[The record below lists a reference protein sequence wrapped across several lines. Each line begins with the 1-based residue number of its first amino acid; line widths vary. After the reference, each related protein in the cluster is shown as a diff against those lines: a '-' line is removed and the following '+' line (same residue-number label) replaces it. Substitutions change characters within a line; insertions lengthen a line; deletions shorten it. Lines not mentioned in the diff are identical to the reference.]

1 VDLFQILSRF
11 ASETGFQ
18 GLTPGAVLMIAVGA
32 LLIYLAVAKDFEPL
46 LLVPI
51 GFGAILT
58 NLPLGGILAP
68 PTSDSI
74 GGLYHY
80 LGPGIHLE
88 IFPPLI
94 FLGVGAMTD
103 FGPLLA
109 RPTTFLLGA
118 AAQVGVFTALLGAMA
133 LGFTPGE
140 AASIGIIGGA
150 DGPTSIFLATKL
162 APQLLGPIAVASYSY
177 MALVPVIQPPIMR
190 LLVPRRERRINM
202 GTMRIV
208 SRREKIIFPLAVLV
222 VGTLIVPPAAPLLG
236 MLMFGN
242 LLRESGVTS
251 RLAAT
256 AQNELINIV
265 TILLGSSVGVTMTAD
280 SFLRWSSIK
289 ILVMGAVAFAVA
301 TAGGVL
307 LGRLFCLLSR
317 GRINPLIGAAGVS
330 AVPMSS
336 RVVQKVGPEE
346 DPQNHL
352 LMHAMGPNVAGVIGT
367 AVVAGFLLSVMQ

>member
-1 VDLFQILSRF
+1 MNLSHIVGKF
-11 ASETGFQ
+11 LSETGVL
-18 GLTPGAVLMIAVGA
+18 GLTPGAVVMIGVGC

-51 GFGAILT
+51 GFGAVLT
-58 NLPLGGILAP
+58 NLPLAGILAEP
-68 PTSDSI
+68 GGGAV

-80 LGPGIHLE
+80 ISQGVNLE

-109 RPTTFLLGA
+109 RPGTFLLGA
-118 AAQVGVFTALLGAMA
+118 AAQAGVFVALLGAMA
-133 LGFTPGE
+133 LGFTPGQS
-140 AASIGIIGGA
+140 ASIGIIGGA
-150 DGPTSIFLATKL
+150 DGPTSIFLAAKL
-162 APQLLGPIAVASYSY
+162 APELLGPIAVASYSY

-190 LLVPRRERRINM
+190 LLVPARERRINM
-202 GTMRIV
+202 GAMRIV
-208 SRREKIIFPLAVLV
+208 SRREKIIFPIAVLIC
-222 VGTLIVPPAAPLLG
+222 GTLIVPPAAPLLG

-251 RLAAT
+251 RLAVT

-289 ILVMGAVAFAVA
+289 ILLMGAVAFAIA
-301 TAGGVL
+301 TVGGVL
-307 LGRLFCLLSR
+307 LGRLFCRLSR

-330 AVPMSS
+330 AVPMAA
-336 RVVQKVGPEE
+336 RVVQRVGLEE

-367 AVVAGFLLSVMQ
+367 AVVAGFLLSVLG

>member
-1 VDLFQILSRF
+1 MEFSSILNTF
-11 ASETGFQ
+11 LSETGFLS
-18 GLTPGAVLMIAVGA
+18 LTLGAVVMMSLGA
-32 LLIYLAVAKDFEPL
+32 CLIYLGIKKEFEPL

-58 NLPLGGILAP
+58 NLPLGGVLAP
-68 PTSDSI
+68 PTADAI
-74 GGLYHY
+74 GGIYHY
-80 LGPGIHLE
+80 ISQGIHLE

-94 FLGVGAMTD
+94 FLGIGAMTD

-109 RPTTFLLGA
+109 RPGVFLLGA
-118 AAQVGVFTALLGAMA
+118 AAQVGVFAAMLGAMA
-133 LGFTPGE
+133 LGFGPGE
-140 AASIGIIGGA
+140 SASIGIIGGA

-177 MALVPVIQPPIMR
+177 MALVPFIQPPIMR
-190 LLVPRRERRINM
+190 LLVPKHERRINM
-202 GTMRIV
+202 GKMRIV
-208 SRREKIIFPLAVLV
+208 SRREKIVFPIAVLI
-222 VGTLIVPPAAPLLG
+222 VGVLIVPPAAPLLG

-251 RLAAT
+251 RLAIT
-256 AQNELINIV
+256 AQNEMINIV

-280 SFLRWSSIK
+280 SFLRWSSIE
-289 ILVMGAVAFAVA
+289 IVLLGAVAFAVA

-307 LGRLFCLLSR
+307 LGRLFCALSR

-330 AVPMSS
+330 AVPMSA
-336 RVVQKVGPEE
+336 RVVQRVGLEE

-367 AVVAGFLLSVMQ
+367 ALVAGFLLAVVQ

>member
-1 VDLFQILSRF
+1 MHYTQILSKF
-11 ASETGFQ
+11 FHESGFPS
-18 GLTPGAVLMIAVGA
+18 LTWGAAVMIAVGA
-32 LLIYLAVAKDFEPL
+32 LLIYLAVRKDFEPL

-58 NLPLGGILAP
+58 NLPLGGILAE
-68 PTSDSI
+68 PTRDAV

-80 LGPGIHLE
+80 LGLGVHLE

-109 RPTTFLLGA
+109 RPAVFLLGA
-118 AAQVGVFTALLGAMA
+118 AAQAGVFAAMLGALA
-133 LGFTPGE
+133 LGFGPGE

-190 LLVPRRERRINM
+190 LLVPRRERIINM

-208 SRREKIIFPLAVLV
+208 SRREKIVFPMAVMV

-242 LLRESGVTS
+242 LLRESGVTA
-251 RLAAT
+251 RLAVT
-256 AQNELINIV
+256 AQNELINVV
-265 TILLGSSVGVTMTAD
+265 TILLGSSVGVTMTAE

-289 ILVMGAVAFAVA
+289 ILIMGAVAFAIA

-307 LGRLFCLLSR
+307 LGRLFCLASR

-330 AVPMSS
+330 AVPMSA
-336 RVVQKVGPEE
+336 RVVQKVGLEE

-367 AVVAGFLLSVMQ
+367 AVVAGFLLSVLR

>member
-1 VDLFQILSRF
+1 VDPGGILSRF
-11 ASETGFQ
+11 VSESGFA
-18 GLTPGAVLMIAVGA
+18 GLTPGAVVMIAVGA

-68 PTSDSI
+68 PTAGAI

-80 LGPGIHLE
+80 LGQGIHLE

-118 AAQVGVFTALLGAMA
+118 AAQVGVFAALLGAVA

-140 AASIGIIGGA
+140 SASIGIIGGA
-150 DGPTSIFLATKL
+150 DGPTSIFLATQL
-162 APQLLGPIAVASYSY
+162 APRLLGPIAVASYSY
-177 MALVPVIQPPIMR
+177 MALVPVIQPPIMK

-202 GTMRIV
+202 GAMRIV
-208 SRREKIIFPLAVLV
+208 SRREKIVFPIAVMV
-222 VGTLIVPPAAPLLG
+222 VGVLIVPPAAPLLG

-251 RLAAT
+251 RLAVT

-280 SFLRWSSIK
+280 SFIRWSSIK
-289 ILVMGAVAFAVA
+289 ILIMGAVAFAVA

-307 LGRLFCLLSR
+307 LGRLFCFLSR

-336 RVVQKVGPEE
+336 RVVQKVGLEE

-367 AVVAGFLLSVMQ
+367 AVVAGFLLSVLK

>member
-1 VDLFQILSRF
+1 MDLFQILSRF
-11 ASETGFQ
+11 ALETGFQ

-80 LGPGIHLE
+80 LGQGIHLE

-118 AAQVGVFTALLGAMA
+118 AAQIGVFTALLGAMA

-208 SRREKIIFPLAVLV
+208 SRREKIIFPIAVLV

-280 SFLRWSSIK
+280 SFLRWSSIE

-336 RVVQKVGPEE
+336 RVVQKVGLEE

-367 AVVAGFLLSVMQ
+367 AVVAGFLLSVMK

>member
-1 VDLFQILSRF
+1 MDLFQILSRF

-80 LGPGIHLE
+80 LGQGIHLE

-118 AAQVGVFTALLGAMA
+118 AAQIGVFTALLGAMA

-208 SRREKIIFPLAVLV
+208 SRREKIIFPIAVLV

-280 SFLRWSSIK
+280 SFLRWSSIE

-336 RVVQKVGPEE
+336 RVVQKVGLEE

-367 AVVAGFLLSVMQ
+367 AVVAGFLLSVMK

>member
-1 VDLFQILSRF
+1 MEFSQVLDTFL
-11 ASETGFQ
+11 AETGFLSLSL
-18 GLTPGAVLMIAVGA
+18 GTVVMISVGA
-32 LLIYLAVAKDFEPL
+32 FLIYLGIAKEFEPL

-58 NLPLGGILAP
+58 NLPLGNILSP
-68 PTSDSI
+68 PSAEAA
-74 GGLYHY
+74 GGLFHY
-80 LGPGIHLE
+80 ISQGIHLE

-109 RPTTFLLGA
+109 RPGVFLLGA
-118 AAQVGVFTALLGAMA
+118 AAQGGVFAALLGAMA
-133 LGFTPGE
+133 LGFGPGE
-140 AASIGIIGGA
+140 SASIGIIGGA

-162 APQLLGPIAVASYSY
+162 APHLLGPIAVASYSY
-177 MALVPVIQPPIMR
+177 MALVPFIQPPIMR
-190 LLVPRRERRINM
+190 LLVPKHQRRINM

-208 SRREKIIFPLAVLV
+208 SRREKIVFPIAVLV
-222 VGTLIVPPAAPLLG
+222 VGTLIVPPSAPLLG

-242 LLRESGVTS
+242 LLRESGVTA
-251 RLAAT
+251 RLAGT

-280 SFLRWSSIK
+280 SFLRVSSIL
-289 ILVMGAVAFAVA
+289 IVVLGAAAFAVA
-301 TAGGVL
+301 TAAGVL
-307 LGRLFCLLSR
+307 LGRLFCFLSR

-330 AVPMSS
+330 AVPMSA
-336 RVVQKVGPEE
+336 RVVQRVGLEE

-367 AVVAGFLLSVMQ
+367 ALVAGFLLAVVQ

>member
-1 VDLFQILSRF
+1 VEFSQVLDTFL
-11 ASETGFQ
+11 AETGFLSLSL
-18 GLTPGAVLMIAVGA
+18 GTVVMISVGA
-32 LLIYLAVAKDFEPL
+32 FLIYLGIAKEFEPL

-58 NLPLGGILAP
+58 NLPLGNILSP
-68 PTSDSI
+68 PSAEAA
-74 GGLYHY
+74 GGLFHY
-80 LGPGIHLE
+80 ISQGIHLE

-109 RPTTFLLGA
+109 RPGVFLLGA
-118 AAQVGVFTALLGAMA
+118 AAQGGVFAALLGAMA
-133 LGFTPGE
+133 LGFGPGE
-140 AASIGIIGGA
+140 SASIGIIGGA

-162 APQLLGPIAVASYSY
+162 APHLLGPIAVASYSY
-177 MALVPVIQPPIMR
+177 MALVPFIQPPIMR
-190 LLVPRRERRINM
+190 LLVPKHQRRINM

-208 SRREKIIFPLAVLV
+208 SRREKIVFPIAVLV
-222 VGTLIVPPAAPLLG
+222 VGTLIVPPSAPLLG

-242 LLRESGVTS
+242 LLRESGVTA
-251 RLAAT
+251 RLAGT

-265 TILLGSSVGVTMTAD
+265 TILLGSAVGVTMTAD
-280 SFLRWSSIK
+280 SFLRVSSIL
-289 ILVMGAVAFAVA
+289 IVVLGAAAFAVA
-301 TAGGVL
+301 TAAGVL
-307 LGRLFCLLSR
+307 LGRLFCFLSR

-330 AVPMSS
+330 AVPMSA
-336 RVVQKVGPEE
+336 RVVQRVGLEE

-367 AVVAGFLLSVMQ
+367 ALVAGFLLAVVQ

>member
-80 LGPGIHLE
+80 LGQGIHLE

-208 SRREKIIFPLAVLV
+208 SRREKIIFPIAVLV

-336 RVVQKVGPEE
+336 RVVQKVGLEE

-367 AVVAGFLLSVMQ
+367 AVVAGFLLSVMH

>member
-1 VDLFQILSRF
+1 MDLFQILSRF

-80 LGPGIHLE
+80 LGQGIHLE

-208 SRREKIIFPLAVLV
+208 SRREKIIFPIAVLV

-336 RVVQKVGPEE
+336 RVVQKVGLEE

-367 AVVAGFLLSVMQ
+367 AVVAGFLLSVMH